1 MDKARSSMKTQFMVM
16 MIGASMFT
24 LFIIGTVFTMNTISE
39 SKIELAEF
47 REMLISDV
55 ERELKNQTRTAI
67 SAIDGVYK
75 RQQAGELTE
84 AQARTEAA
92 NIVRGLRYEGDAG
105 YFWIDTYEG
114 INVVL
119 LGRAETE
126 GKSRL
131 DATDPTGKQF
141 IREMIETGQKSGG
154 GFTDLMFAKP
164 GQTEPLPKRNYTE
177 SFAPYRWV
185 VGTGVWIDYIDAR
198 VAEMKAKND
207 ANLRSVIIKMTIAS
221 VILIVIMI
229 AAAIAFSNRLISPI
243 RSLTSMLETLG
254 TGDFRQ
260 KSDENIDTE
269 RSDEIGVMSRAVM
282 QLRSNVSEMINKII
296 TSAEQVAAASQ
307 QLTASADQSTTA
319 INQVAESIVTVAGAC
334 TEQFTEVEN
343 ATAKAEELR
352 AHMNTFNDTLRA
364 SSREIEQTNTAADNG
379 NKAVKNAISQMER
392 IETSVSASADVI
404 AQLGEESE
412 KIGKI
417 VDAIVAIADQTNLLA
432 LNAAIEAAR
441 AGEHGKGFAV
451 VADEVRKLAEQS
463 QSSAKEISTLI
474 GSIQEKS
481 QDAVQAMQ
489 EGVTNVKTG
498 AEAVDE
504 AGRTFQIISEKVTEV
519 SRSSERMGKIVEE
532 LSVST
537 DVITKSVKNINVKSR
552 EVAKESET
560 VSASGEQQ
568 SATMHEIA
576 DASRS
581 LAEMAQAMQDI
592 IGRFKV

>member
-1 MDKARSSMKTQFMVM
+1 MKTQFMLM
-16 MIGASMFT
+16 MIGASF
-24 LFIIGTVFTMNTISE
+24 FTMFVVCTIFTMHMISTSE
-39 SKIELAEF
+39 AE
-47 REMLISDV
+47 V
-55 ERELKNQTRTAI
+55 EEYRQTLTEDIRQELKNQTQTAI
-67 SAIDGVYK
+67 SAINSIYEREK
-75 RQQAGELTE
+75 AGIISP
-84 AQARTEAA
+84 AQARIDAA
-92 NIVRGLRYEGDAG
+92 DVVRDLRYYDGDG

-114 INVVL
+114 VNVVL
-119 LGRAETE
+119 LGRPETE
-126 GKSRL
+126 GKSRIN
-131 DATDPTGKQF
+131 ATDPTGKQF
-141 IREMIETGQKSGG
+141 IREMIENGRKPGG

-164 GQTEPLPKRNYTE
+164 GQTEPLPKVNFTQ
-177 SFAPYRWV
+177 SFEPYQWV
-185 VGTGVWIDYIDAR
+185 VGTGVWIDYIDTH
-198 VAEMKAKND
+198 VAVAKEKAD
-207 ANLRSVIIKMTIAS
+207 ANLRNVIIKMAVVTVVMA
-221 VILIVIMI
+221 VIMI
-229 AAAIAFSNRLISPI
+229 VAAIAFSNRLISPI
-243 RSLTSMLETLG
+243 RNLTAVLDVLG
-254 TGDFRQ
+254 TGDFRT
-260 KSDENIDTE
+260 KPNENIDID
-269 RSDEIGVMSRAVM
+269 RSDELGVMSRAVM
-282 QLRSNVSEMINKII
+282 ELRKNVSEMISRII
-296 TSAEQVAAASQ
+296 TSAEHVASASQ

-319 INQVAESIVTVAGAC
+319 INQVAESIVNVAGAC
-334 TEQFTEVEN
+334 TEQFAEVEN
-343 ATAKAEELR
+343 ASTRVDELK
-352 AHMNTFNDTLRA
+352 AHMNTFNNTLRA
-364 SSREIEQTNTAADNG
+364 SSKEIEQTNTAAENG

-392 IETSVSASADVI
+392 IETSVSASSDVI

-474 GSIQEKS
+474 GSIQQKS

-489 EGVTNVKTG
+489 EGVANVKTG
-498 AEAVDE
+498 ADAVDE

-519 SRSSERMGKIVEE
+519 SRSSERMGKIVGE

-537 DVITKSVKNINVKSR
+537 DDITKSVENINTKSR
-552 EVAKESET
+552 QVAKESET

>member
-1 MDKARSSMKTQFMVM
+1 MNKATSSMKTQFMIM
-16 MIGASMFT
+16 MIGASF
-24 LFIIGTVFTMNTISE
+24 FTMFVVCTIFTMHMISTSE
-39 SKIELAEF
+39 AE
-47 REMLISDV
+47 V
-55 ERELKNQTRTAI
+55 EEYRQTLTEDIRQELKDQTQTAI
-67 SAIDGVYK
+67 SAINGIYEREK
-75 RQQAGELTE
+75 AGIISP
-84 AQARTEAA
+84 AQARLDAA
-92 NIVRGLRYEGDAG
+92 AIVRDLRYSDGDG

-114 INVVL
+114 VNVVL
-119 LGRAETE
+119 LGRPDTE
-126 GKSRL
+126 GKSRI

-141 IREMIETGQKSGG
+141 IREMIENGRKSGG

-164 GQTEPLPKRNYTE
+164 GQTEPLPKINYTQAFE
-177 SFAPYRWV
+177 PYQWV
-185 VGTGVWIDYIDAR
+185 VGTGVWIDYIDTHVAQAKAR
-198 VAEMKAKND
+198 AD
-207 ANLRSVIIKMTIAS
+207 ANLRNVIIKMAVVTVVMAI
-221 VILIVIMI
+221 IMI
-229 AAAIAFSNRLISPI
+229 AAAVAFSNRLVSPI
-243 RSLTSMLETLG
+243 RNLTAMLEVLG
-254 TGDFRQ
+254 TGDFR
-260 KSDENIDTE
+260 KKPDENIDTE
-269 RSDEIGVMSRAVM
+269 RSDELGVMSRAAM
-282 QLRSNVSEMINKII
+282 QLRQNVSEMINKII

-319 INQVAESIVTVAGAC
+319 INQVAESIVNVAGAC

-343 ATAKAEELR
+343 ATSKAEELKN
-352 AHMNTFNDTLRA
+352 HMNTFNDTLRA
-364 SSREIEQTNTAADNG
+364 SSKEIEQTNTAADNG
-379 NKAVKNAISQMER
+379 NKAVKHAISQMER

-404 AQLGEESE
+404 AQLGDESE

-498 AEAVDE
+498 ADAVDE

-519 SRSSERMGKIVEE
+519 SKSSERMGKIVAE
-532 LSVST
+532 LSNST
-537 DVITKSVKNINVKSR
+537 DVITKSVENINVKSR